1 MKTTTKLIYIKQFVN
16 NVRVET
22 VKSSVNNNSHL
33 NLFKNFSALSKKKG
47 HFIFDKNDTLYHS
60 SSVMFFQQR
69 KLELVFGFLGDWLIS
84 KVF

>member
-33 NLFKNFSALSKKKG
+33 NLFKNFSAFSKKKKKD
-47 HFIFDKNDTLYHS
+47 IS
-60 SSVMFFQQR
+60 
-69 KLELVFGFLGDWLIS
+69 FLTKMTPYIILPQ
-84 KVF
+84 